1 MHGLLKLS
9 DGFVGFIIL
18 LCAVKFVIKAK
29 KKLAWIN
36 IKSIMVSKTVP
47 EEYIDLDAFYM
58 IFNSLLKKKPFLF
71 ISKYVLGSCMETV
84 STKPCDGS
92 YLYGA
97 SEGNKTEKHMGPHS
111 SM

>member
-9 DGFVGFIIL
+9 DGFVRFIIL
-18 LCAVKFVIKAK
+18 LCSKICYKSK

-58 IFNSLLKKKPFLF
+58 IFNSLFKKTLF
-71 ISKYVLGSCMETV
+71 VYK
-84 STKPCDGS
+84 
-92 YLYGA
+92 
-97 SEGNKTEKHMGPHS
+97 
-111 SM
+111 